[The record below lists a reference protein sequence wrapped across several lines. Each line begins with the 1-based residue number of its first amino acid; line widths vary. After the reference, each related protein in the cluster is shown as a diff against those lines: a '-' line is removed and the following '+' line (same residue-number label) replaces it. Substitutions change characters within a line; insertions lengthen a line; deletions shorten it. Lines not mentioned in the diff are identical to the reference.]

1 MKIIT
6 VKSRTLFLLVVA
18 LLLLVFLLP
27 SCTVQKRL
35 YRPGFYVERHSDNL
49 KTETGRETVAET
61 ETEREAAAET
71 ETEREA
77 AAETETEREVVAETE
92 IETEREALAETESVL
107 QTQEAAQTET
117 NPVLKRIAAAPKLL
131 HKRIVKKQTWSNAKI
146 TEDQG
151 YTLAIIGGIVL
162 LVILVIIGYSIGDP
176 LFVLKAIVI
185 GWYILQI
192 LAALAV
198 LGLIIYGIWWLF
210 DFMDG
215 GCGF

>member
-27 SCTVQKRL
+27 SCTMQKRL
-35 YRPGFYVERHSDNL
+35 YRPGFYVKRHSDHL
-49 KTETGRETVAET
+49 KTETGREALAETETGREAVAET
-61 ETEREAAAET
+61 ETEREA
-71 ETEREA
+71 
-77 AAETETEREVVAETE
+77 VAETE
-92 IETEREALAETESVL
+92 IITGREAVAKTGRETEPVL

-117 NPVLKRIAAAPKLL
+117 NPVLKRIAAAPKQLRKMAL
-131 HKRIVKKQTWSNAKI
+131 KKCTRSNAKI

-151 YTLAIIGGIVL
+151 YTIAIIAGIVLLITLAIIG
-162 LVILVIIGYSIGDP
+162 YSLGDP
-176 LFVLKAIVI
+176 LLVLTIIVI

-198 LGLIIYGIWWLF
+198 LCLIIYGIWWLS
-210 DFMDG
+210 DFMSG